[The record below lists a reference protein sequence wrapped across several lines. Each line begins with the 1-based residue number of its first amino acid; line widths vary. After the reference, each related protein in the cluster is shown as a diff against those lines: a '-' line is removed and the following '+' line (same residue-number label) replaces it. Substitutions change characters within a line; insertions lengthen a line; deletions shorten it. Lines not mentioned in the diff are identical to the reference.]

1 MMRTLALVGA
11 AVLVV
16 GASTPLPAQAD
27 VLEAD
32 LDVSGM
38 SCPFCA
44 FGIEKKLRAVSGVD
58 AVSVLLDEGR
68 IELRFVPEND
78 AAPADIRNAVKD
90 AGFKLSGLRLK
101 VQGTLAQDGGRPM
114 LQSSQNVRFLLVD
127 STSGESISGERL
139 ERLQAAA
146 GTGPLVVFGTV
157 AGSGDGLP
165 RLALPAPAPSD

>member
-1 MMRTLALVGA
+1 MIRRLAVAVA
-11 AVLVV
+11 AVFVLWVPT
-16 GASTPLPAQAD
+16 SRPAQAD
-27 VLEAD
+27 VLEAE
-32 LDVSGM
+32 LDVRGM

-44 FGIEKKLRAVSGVD
+44 FGIEKKLRGVPGVD
-58 AVSVLLDEGR
+58 DVSVLLDEGQ
-68 IELRFVPEND
+68 IELRFGPGNHT
-78 AAPADIRNAVKD
+78 APADIRRAVEE

>member
-1 MMRTLALVGA
+1 MMRTLAVVGV
-11 AVLVV
+11 AVLGF

-44 FGIEKKLRAVSGVD
+44 FGIEKKLRAVPGVD
-58 AVSVLLDEGR
+58 DVSVLLDEGR
-68 IELRFVPEND
+68 IELRFAPEND

-101 VQGTLAQDGGRPM
+101 VQGTLAQDAQRPI

-127 STSGESISGERL
+127 STRGESISGEPL
-139 ERLQAAA
+139 KRLQAAA
-146 GTGPLVVFGTV
+146 ASGPLVVFGTV
-157 AGSGDGLP
+157 DGNGDGLP
-165 RLALPAPAPSD
+165 RLALPAPAPAD